1 MTGEI
6 LAKAC
11 QNQLPLAQTALSNSY
26 YYDSLPLCV
35 IDAVFSIGVRY
46 TSVQN
51 VVKHYC
57 NKCGLRQYNLQQD
70 TLGDSHTISQF
81 IQKIEYLGV
90 EQSADQLFCNH
101 QRTSTR
107 NGILKA
113 EAALQFA
120 KVLQRDQVECLSDY
134 RTKGLSTAAQKE
146 IRLIPGQ
153 KSGLSL
159 RYFQMLAG
167 DDTQAKPDR
176 HVLRF
181 LNAVLGQP
189 VSVQQAYELL
199 VEAVDCLHP
208 AYPHLTVRLLDYTIW
223 NFMAHGGAVQQTQ
236 AQTNMLVRDQSPE
249 IIEEAWNPS
258 INGDI
263 AKEEHLHRLDQRL
276 MEALTEYQEKKS
288 LEKLADLLDV
298 MHAAVQ
304 ARGWTWEEL
313 EQIRTAKAAK
323 QGGFLKKTC

>member
-1 MTGEI
+1 MTGET

-11 QNQLPLAQTALSNSY
+11 QNQLPLAQTTLSNSY

-70 TLGDSHTISQF
+70 ALGDTHTISQF
-81 IQKIEYLGV
+81 IQKIADLGV

-199 VEAVDCLHP
+199 VEAVDYLHP
-208 AYPHLTVRLLDYTIW
+208 DYPHLTVRLLDYTIW
-223 NFMAHGGAVQQTQ
+223 NFMAHGGSVQ
-236 AQTNMLVRDQSPE
+236 
-249 IIEEAWNPS
+249 PS
-258 INGDI
+258 
-263 AKEEHLHRLDQRL
+263 LP
-276 MEALTEYQEKKS
+276 
-288 LEKLADLLDV
+288 
-298 MHAAVQ
+298 
-304 ARGWTWEEL
+304 
-313 EQIRTAKAAK
+313 
-323 QGGFLKKTC
+323 

>member
-1 MTGEI
+1 MAGEI

-11 QNQLPLAQTALSNSY
+11 QNQLPLAQTVLSNSY

-57 NKCGLRQYNLQQD
+57 NRCGLRQYNLQQD
-70 TLGDSHTISQF
+70 ALGDAHTISQF
-81 IQKIEYLGV
+81 IQKIVDLGV

-134 RTKGLSTAAQKE
+134 RAKGLSTAAQKE
-146 IRLIPGQ
+146 ILLIPGQ

-208 AYPHLTVRLLDYTIW
+208 SYPHLTVRLLDYTIW
-223 NFMAHGGAVQQTQ
+223 NFMAHDGSVQQ
-236 AQTNMLVRDQSPE
+236 
-249 IIEEAWNPS
+249 
-258 INGDI
+258 
-263 AKEEHLHRLDQRL
+263 
-276 MEALTEYQEKKS
+276 S
-288 LEKLADLLDV
+288 LP
-298 MHAAVQ
+298 
-304 ARGWTWEEL
+304 
-313 EQIRTAKAAK
+313 
-323 QGGFLKKTC
+323 